1 MLVARVLCRINRTIY
16 FFNNCSAKYKNKL
29 DSIKN
34 IIKDKKKKKEFRK
47 YVFDNYNFNNIFDT
61 CK

>member
-1 MLVARVLCRINRTIY
+1 MLVAPVLFRINRTIY

-34 IIKDKKKKKEFRK
+34 MIKDKK
-47 YVFDNYNFNNIFDT
+47 
-61 CK
+61 